1 MSVGVEEC
9 SVRRLRTDSICISLA
24 VLLLELELVY
34 DTLQAH
40 TVANP
45 GLESWDAGVMSIR
58 WLAAMHVL

>member
-1 MSVGVEEC
+1 
-9 SVRRLRTDSICISLA
+9 VRRLRTDSICISLA